1 MRWRG
6 QRQSSNVEDRRGL
19 RITRGG
25 MVGGG
30 LGMVALMLIGMFL
43 GIDPRLILGGAQIV
57 ESVAPPTVEDT
68 GPYQETPAE
77 AEAREFLAVVLA
89 DTEDVWA
96 ARFAELGGS
105 YRPPKLV
112 LFNGAVQSGC
122 GFAEA
127 AMGPFYCPPDE
138 RVFIDTSFFDD
149 LDRRLGAGGDFAR
162 AYVVAH
168 EIGHHVQNLLGTS
181 GEVRDLQ
188 QRLGGA
194 EANQL
199 SVRLEL
205 QADCYAGV
213 WAHHAE
219 RMRGILEAGDIEEA
233 LGAAAAVGDDR
244 LQRQAQGYV
253 VPDSFTHGTSEQRMQ
268 WFRAGLDGGSRESC
282 DTFRE

>member
-188 QRLGGA
+188 QRLGGT

-268 WFRAGLDGGSRESC
+268 WFRAGLDGGSMESC